1 MDLPVTPERAAER
14 LARVECPGCH
24 GVGTLALEYL
34 LVAKPFGT
42 YSLAGA
48 QPKVAAYEWPYL
60 VCAAEG
66 CGFAKAAKKEG

>member
-1 MDLPVTPERAAER
+1 MDVPTTPKRAAQA
-14 LARVECPGCH
+14 LADVVCPDCNA
-24 GVGTLALEYL
+24 VGTLALEYL

-48 QPKVAAYEWPYL
+48 QPKVAAYEWPHL
-60 VCAAEG
+60 VCKAEG